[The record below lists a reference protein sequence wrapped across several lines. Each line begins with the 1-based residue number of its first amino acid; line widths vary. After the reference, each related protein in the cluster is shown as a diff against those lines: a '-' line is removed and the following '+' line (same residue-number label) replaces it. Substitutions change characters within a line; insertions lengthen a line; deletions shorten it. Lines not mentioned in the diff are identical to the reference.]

1 FSTDGR
7 LSSLVPTMSGTKN
20 EKKTDD
26 KKKKKSPARR
36 KGSTKRKG
44 DEFEKTMGKCMRK
57 LQELP
62 EDSFVVET
70 IPVTLQTYHESKIK
84 LTYENIVTEA
94 PTCAITTI
102 DLGDQILAINGRK
115 VTNREDS
122 RNVFRDLK
130 RDVLRD
136 SGGKKIDFEVQIT
149 RRRLKRLK
157 LSQMPRTMASEDLP
171 KGYDYYEATMVLFP
185 NSNIGFNVKPL
196 INMRCMV
203 SSVDGGWKSVA
214 KKIFMVGD
222 ILLYIAGKEGQE
234 VNSIATAREAL
245 QKYAKNSVIRIWFAR
260 AKNPICIKL
269 VRAALVQDK
278 APPQANDPRMT
289 ADCLDIVKNEIE
301 AMDYRKNKNMFVP
314 EVVKDWDENEKRR
327 IDFRKV
333 SKFARIG
340 VEENVNLHH
349 LSSVPPREKKKP
361 AVAGAAPAA
370 SPTPPTPPIPPP
382 PIMSPPTTKKKEK
395 KKKPGKTNSRD
406 SKDSKEEKGSAE
418 KEGVADPAKKRSASL
433 EEDNKNVKSNY
444 LCEDMN
450 KANGIAAFGMDNSNV
465 PEGQDGSK
473 RDSSEVAIDSSK
485 DSEKPK
491 N

>member
-1 FSTDGR
+1 
-7 LSSLVPTMSGTKN
+7 TKN
-20 EKKTDD
+20 E
-26 KKKKKSPARR
+26 KKKKSPARR

-44 DEFEKTMGKCMRK
+44 DEFDRTMGKCMRK

-62 EDSFVVET
+62 EDAFIVET
-70 IPVTLQTYHESKIK
+70 IPVMLQTYHESKIK
-84 LTYENIVTEA
+84 LTNENIVTEA
-94 PTCAITTI
+94 PPCAITTI

-115 VTNREDS
+115 VSNREDS
-122 RNVFRDLK
+122 RNVFRDVK

-136 SGGKKIDFEVQIT
+136 SDGKKIDFELQIT

-157 LSQMPRTMASEDLP
+157 LSPMPRTMASEDLP
-171 KGYDYYEATMVLFP
+171 RGYDYYEATMVLFP
-185 NSNIGFNVKPL
+185 NSNIGFNVKPTF
-196 INMRCMV
+196 NQRCMV

-222 ILLYIAGKEGQE
+222 ILMYVAGKEGQE

-245 QKYAKNSVIRIWFAR
+245 QKYARNSVIRIYFAR
-260 AKNPICIKL
+260 AKDPICIKL

-278 APPQANDPRMT
+278 APSQANDPRMT
-289 ADCLDIVKNEIE
+289 ADCLDIVKNEIA

-314 EVVKDWDENEKRR
+314 EVVKDWDENEKKR
-327 IDFRKV
+327 IDFRKI

-340 VEENVNLHH
+340 VEANVNPHH
-349 LSSVPPREKKKP
+349 LSPVPPREKKKP
-361 AVAGAAPAA
+361 VVVGALPAAP
-370 SPTPPTPPIPPP
+370 PTPPTPPPPVMPLPPP
-382 PIMSPPTTKKKEK
+382 LIISPPTTPKKDK
-395 KKKPGKTNSRD
+395 KKKGNSKD
-406 SKDSKEEKGSAE
+406 SKDSKEDSKEKGSAE
-418 KEGVADPAKKRSASL
+418 KEGAADPAKKKSASS

-450 KANGIAAFGMDNSNV
+450 KANGIAAFGMDSSFV
-465 PEGQDGSK
+465 ADGQDGSK
-473 RDSSEVAIDSSK
+473 KDTSEVAMDSSK